1 MKKNKPAAAVFE
13 PDQLYFLPLGGAEQ
27 FGMNFNLYGYQ
38 GRWLAVDCGMGFA
51 DEHYPGV
58 DILLPDP
65 AFIADRKNQLEALV
79 VTHAH
84 EDHIGAIGRLWPRL
98 RCPIYCSAFTAAVLR
113 EKFNEF
119 PECKQAKIS
128 VVQPGSSVQ
137 LGPFGVEF
145 IHVTHSIPDT
155 CALVIETAAGRV
167 LHSGDWNLDPTPV
180 IGEPTDI
187 GALTRA
193 GDNGILAYIGD
204 STNAP
209 SPGRS
214 ASESQVELGLENVF
228 QECQGRVIVTIFASN
243 VGRLRSIAKAAKVTG
258 RNVAIVGRS
267 LVTMTKAARSCGYM
281 NGVESFMTEREA
293 SDYADHE
300 TVLVVTGSQGEARA
314 ALARMARGE
323 HQNVSLKNGDTV
335 IFSARAIPGNE
346 KEIDAVKNNLTAT
359 GIRIIGEK
367 DTQHMIH
374 TSGHPRRDEIID
386 MLGWVRPQIVIPVHG
401 ERVQLEAHA
410 EIARGLNVPHVIV
423 PNNGSVIRLGPG
435 QPQIVDHVKTGML
448 AVEPNRIVA
457 ADHEA
462 ISARR
467 RLQFSGSI
475 HVTLVM
481 TDSGE
486 LIADPKLTSVGLIDP
501 GIAGEAKMEAEI
513 LDEIEDIMDDMNQQ
527 DRQDDRLIEDEIG
540 KGVRRFVQQAL
551 GMKPNTSVHVIRLE
565 D

>member
-1 MKKNKPAAAVFE
+1 MKKNKADAVFE
-13 PDQLYFLPLGGAEQ
+13 PNELYFLPLGGAEQ
-27 FGMNFNLYGYQ
+27 FGVNFNLYGYQ
-38 GRWLAVDCGMGFA
+38 GRWLAIDCGMGFA
-51 DEHYPGV
+51 DENYPGV

-65 AFIADRKNQLEALV
+65 AFIADRKDRLEALV

-119 PECKQAKIS
+119 PECKQAKIT
-128 VVQPGSSVQ
+128 VVAPNTPVQ
-137 LGPFGVEF
+137 LGPFSVEF

-180 IGEPTDI
+180 IGQPTDI
-187 GALTRA
+187 EALKRA
-193 GDNGILAYIGD
+193 GDKGVLAYIGD

-214 ASESQVELGLENVF
+214 ASEAQVELGLENVF

-243 VGRLRSIAKAAKVTG
+243 VGRLRSIIKAAQVTN
-258 RNVAIVGRS
+258 RRVAIVGRS
-267 LVTMTKAARSCGYM
+267 LITMSKAARACGYM
-281 NGVESFMTEREA
+281 NGVESLLGEREA
-293 SDYADHE
+293 EDYADHE

-323 HQNVSLKNGDTV
+323 HHNVTLKRGDTV

-346 KEIDAVKNNLTAT
+346 KDIDAVKNNLTA
-359 GIRIIGEK
+359 GGVRIIGEK

-374 TSGHPRRDEIID
+374 TSGHPRRDEIVD
-386 MLGWVRPQIVIPVHG
+386 MLTWIRPQIVVPVHG

-410 EIARGLNVPHVIV
+410 EIARGLNVPHVII

-435 QPQIVDHVKTGML
+435 KPEVVDHVKTGLL
-448 AVEPNRIVA
+448 AVEPNRIVK

-462 ISARR
+462 IAARR

-501 GIAGEAKMEAEI
+501 ANDREVKIEDDI
-513 LDEIEDIMDDMNQQ
+513 LDEIEGIMDDMNQK
-527 DRQDDRLIEDEIG
+527 DRQEDHMVEEEVRV
-540 KGVRRFVQQAL
+540 GVRRFVQNVL